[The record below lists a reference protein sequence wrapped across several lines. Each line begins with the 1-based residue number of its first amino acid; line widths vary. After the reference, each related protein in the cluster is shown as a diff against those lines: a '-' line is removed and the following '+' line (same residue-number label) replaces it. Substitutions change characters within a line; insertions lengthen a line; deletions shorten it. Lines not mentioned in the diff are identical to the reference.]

1 MANNL
6 QDILRLGGE
15 LWKSEFEK
23 KMNQYNMQASGRTVA
38 SIDPQIKGNAL
49 SIFGADHIQTVQ
61 DGRRP
66 TRNDGNGELLA
77 AIKEWVKYKGIPIE
91 AAYAITKKIHKEGT
105 LLFATGKSF
114 GGATRPTDV
123 LEVPTQKTI
132 TYIQKEATIYYS
144 LVVRTEIVNVLK
156 KQFV

>member
-1 MANNL
+1 VASNL

-15 LWKSEFEK
+15 RWKSEFEK
-23 KMNQYNMQASGRTVA
+23 KMNQYNMQKSGRTVA
-38 SIDPQIKGNAL
+38 SIDPQVNGNKL
-49 SIFGADHIQTVQ
+49 SIFGADHIETVQ

-66 TRNDGNGELLA
+66 TRNEGDGALLR
-77 AIKEWVKYKGIPIE
+77 AIKEWIKYTKIPFE
-91 AAYAITKKIHKEGT
+91 KAQAVTNKIHTVGT

-123 LEVPTQKTI
+123 LEVPTEITI

>member
-1 MANNL
+1 VASNI

-15 LWKSEFEK
+15 LWKTEFEK

-38 SIDPQIKGNAL
+38 SIDPQINGNVL
-49 SIFGADHIQTVQ
+49 TIFGADHIQTVQ

-66 TRNDGNGELLA
+66 TRNEGDGVLLR
-77 AIKEWVKYKGIPIE
+77 AIKEWVRYKGLPIE
-91 AAYAITKKIHKEGT
+91 AAYPITKKIHQQGT
-105 LLFATGKSF
+105 MLFAVGKSF

-123 LEVPTQKTI
+123 LEVPTERTI